1 MEKDKKEQNEK
12 QSKEKDAAPST
23 SGSAKKRRKSVDVEP
38 RTPLK
43 RQRVPVQRFQSPT
56 EDLIPII
63 KAKTPKNEV
72 ELVYKKG
79 VFLAVR
85 GDAGSFY
92 LCRTQQNVFQNTKHF
107 KIQWLD
113 KDEKSDVY
121 KFDFLDHTEIE
132 CVLTNVR
139 MERVARETYELP
151 EAEKSRIELILSKA
165 LKKEK
170 GEPYEDLVIDTE
182 EEISNEEDEED
193 EDEDDEPVPKKGKA
207 KKSITVAFK
216 EGKNGK
222 KQQPPRGRS
231 RKKEFKEVE
240 VKKEKKTASPGKKR
254 GPDKNLLPNPKIKI
268 LEKDP
273 LFETKDHVPFI
284 SKRAHQ
290 RLVFRAVFQNDI
302 DLLKQLLED
311 DQHIHDIDE
320 HRSIMDIR
328 SPLHVAL
335 EQNNIEAFKLL
346 YEDIHKKENKR
357 LKSGCLPILLSGI
370 DTGRYNQASLGV
382 RAVIKLNTSRGNREG
397 NAAFL
402 KDIDM
407 EDVEDIDLVKHC
419 MIKGVKKETMDAFL
433 QTTNNSIYW
442 DVISKIHIAVS
453 RGHLELSGKL
463 MDSAFEKGG
472 FGFNFL
478 HRDVLNFTNED
489 LKSFASASVRKKPN
503 DNALINPMHCACINP
518 NVKYLEKLLSVE
530 PDYTIADK
538 YGRKPIHFAA
548 ACQGTGPLELLLQK
562 GATPNEVT
570 KRKVTPLHF
579 ACYAGRVKNAEILL
593 EKAKS
598 INTDNQLMSKWGE
611 GGVNRPT
618 WESICPIHIA
628 VQNND
633 MDLLNL
639 LLKYGANVNK
649 QLSAGKD
656 KLSPLMLAA
665 AHGHL
670 DIARRLVQAGAT
682 VELLDKYKRSALT
695 HAVMNGNANVASY
708 LLYLGS
714 DPNRVDS
721 SGNSLTHYAAAYGWY
736 FVLKLLVNEGG
747 AKPSVANDW
756 QLTPV
761 GIAYLKSHIGLVD
774 FLLKMPG
781 VDVNFKND
789 TGQTLVSF
797 ACSNL
802 ITKGLVEQ
810 VSYILDKGAD
820 PTIVDIDGLNALH
833 HLCNNDEEWGYND
846 SRMDITV
853 TIAKLL
859 IKYGCNPKA
868 KSTKRQTAIMLA
880 LAKAN
885 TKLVKYLIEEGG
897 TVTPEKNDKGQN
909 SLHLLTKHCT
919 SHELASLLRTF
930 HKEASKNDVKENGIG
945 DESMEVDGVK
955 KSPSAP
961 KVPSLKKQASFQS
974 ALSVL
979 QQMVNEYDD
988 QGFTPLLLACE
999 MYMNYTKPPKRNN
1012 EPEITGDQWCLD
1024 FIKTLID
1031 ITKVDCN
1038 QSVKEVEKGRHSLY
1052 NPLHFMVQAA
1062 SKWDT
1067 KRKGVTFFLS
1077 EKMNLESA
1085 ESEGKTPLAL
1095 AATSK
1100 LFEVVK
1106 MLVDAG
1112 AKADT
1117 QYFVDK
1123 KKGTKVS
1130 LVNTVALSGS
1140 VQIMTCL
1147 LAALN
1152 DISKCQNTETM
1163 RTPLHEVAFRKGST
1177 GEAMVQ
1183 KVNICEALLKA
1194 GASVNALDKWYR
1206 TPLHYCVSSNLGNAD
1221 ASTAM
1226 EELLLEN
1233 KADLFLKCYL
1243 GRSPLHYAFDKV
1255 DMFGQSSALDP
1266 IELCSVLTSAMKGEH
1281 IDDGD
1286 RNIQSALHLAAQRG
1300 ATICC
1305 VHLLQQKNVEIN
1317 KKDINGNT
1325 PLSLA
1330 VSKGHDSCALMLI
1343 QKGASVNEKVV
1354 NEALNYEERSKTD
1367 KRPEPHIWVWKQA
1380 KPVEVKEKKEFS
1392 IFQDCIKKEQQGVA
1406 YMVLEAGDI
1415 NASMVEAALKVN
1427 KFNVALRVL
1436 KKIKDNSKVQMLNAK
1451 KQNLLHILALCSSS
1465 ENQAVLQYQ
1474 VAEALKAR
1482 GVSLSETDENGCIP
1496 MHYAAL
1502 KHQPYNLAK
1511 FFIDNDKTFEPN
1523 KKDKFDRTVLAAYLW
1538 GMDLTQALSMENKQ
1552 WFKLLTEK
1560 GSSYDFLCDF
1570 PLPDYPAFDVISK
1583 ETTDYFT
1590 TASSYRIS
1598 PLIVAINSFHFE
1610 LSKFLLQNGAS
1621 CNFADSQGVTPLM
1634 HTVKKNEINLVKLL
1648 LNHSYC
1654 HDDGQQ
1660 PEGQRK
1666 GGFSL
1671 SKQHSRQIFQIK
1683 PIQELPD
1690 DDDENGDDDDEEEEN
1705 EPSEADQDKEA
1716 EDNQED
1722 EVDKE
1727 VDYEVDNFDHDDES
1741 DRDTDIL
1748 DASDEDEDD
1757 DNDNADVPE
1766 RFPFIVKVAS
1776 KESDKEKSPSEN
1788 EKWWKA
1794 NQDKTIIK
1802 TSDVNLN
1809 ATDNQ
1814 GWTAVHHT
1822 VCPLELGTFDNK
1834 EILTVLANCNAD
1846 IQKKDRAGLSPLDHA
1861 LIRGAC
1867 KLAALLQKLSNV
1879 PEDKMEKPTFA
1890 SNSDLQDPLL
1900 SADKVDYSADAET
1913 LLKKY
1918 AAEDMEVD
1926 GMQEKTDSVDS
1937 FCAMKKVGEVVMDE
1951 SQGITYDALLSK
1963 VDVSHGWWG
1972 IYNFYRLQI
1981 VYQKGIDLYIL
1992 FTRWGRVGDSGQYQH
2007 TPFHAKSEAVA
2018 EFCKVFKSKTGN
2030 TWASV
2035 KSFVNHPKKYRLI
2048 EKDSNPTKARKVEFC
2063 LNSDIPSKMPKAV
2076 QELIKEMSS
2085 VSMLDAATKKYELD
2099 EELMPFGQL
2108 KKDALLT
2115 GKKILLQIGE
2125 ALKRIT
2131 AKKDTGSISVDE
2143 EEKERVEI
2151 GKLSNEFFHLVP
2163 MRGYAFEKIRP
2174 ILNGKQLK
2182 EKIELVHHLM
2192 ELECA
2197 SKILLGAQARL
2208 KELNPLDYVYQAI
2221 GCGISLLDEE
2231 SAEAQ
2236 YILKYIYSSCHST
2249 DVQAIY
2255 KICRPGEEEEM
2266 RNLGFDNHKLLWH
2279 GSGTSNFIGILHR
2292 GLLVAPTGIPI
2303 TGHLFGEGI
2312 YSSDSFAKSMNY
2324 CYNTSSDSEVKLA
2337 LLCEVALGKEQIK
2350 EPNSGYFD
2358 SELKDTDFR
2367 SRVVEGKKRPDED
2380 FTVTMPGGYSIPLGM
2395 LEETVTMN
2403 DKLFYHYPAYT
2414 EYIVEDPRQ
2423 VCLKYLVQF
2432 TKGSAR

>member
-182 EEISNEEDEED
+182 EEISNE
-193 EDEDDEPVPKKGKA
+193 
-207 KKSITVAFK
+207 

-433 QTTNNSIYW
+433 QATNNSIYW

-530 PDYTIADK
+530 PDYTIEDK

-833 HLCNNDEEWGYND
+833 HLCDNDEEWGYND

-1140 VQIMTCL
+1140 VQTMTCL

-1538 GMDLTQALSMENKQ
+1538 GMDLTLALSMENKQ

-1570 PLPDYPAFDVISK
+1570 PLPDYPAFDVISI

-1634 HTVKKNEINLVKLL
+1634 HAVKKNEINLVKLL

-1660 PEGQRK
+1660 PEGKRK

-1690 DDDENGDDDDEEEEN
+1690 DDENGDDDDEEEEEN
-1705 EPSEADQDKEA
+1705 EPSEADQDKKA

-1757 DNDNADVPE
+1757 DNDDADVPE
-1766 RFPFIVKVAS
+1766 RFPSIVKVAS

-2035 KSFVNHPKKYRLI
+2035 KSFVNHPKKYRLV

>member
-1 MEKDKKEQNEK
+1 MEKDKKEQ
-12 QSKEKDAAPST
+12 SKEKDTPPST

-170 GEPYEDLVIDTE
+170 GEPYEDLVVDTE
-182 EEISNEEDEED
+182 EEISNEEDED
-193 EDEDDEPVPKKGKA
+193 DVDDDDDEPVPKKGRA
-207 KKSITVAFK
+207 RKSITVAFK

-222 KQQPPRGRS
+222 KQQPPRGTS
-231 RKKEFKEVE
+231 RKKEFKVE
-240 VKKEKKTASPGKKR
+240 VKKEKKTPSPGKKR

-290 RLVFRAVFQNDI
+290 RLVFRAVYQNDI

-320 HRSIMDIR
+320 HRSVVDSR

-346 YEDIHKKENKR
+346 YEDIHKEDNKR
-357 LKSGCLPILLSGI
+357 LKTGCLPILLSGI

-382 RAVIKLNTSRGNREG
+382 RAVRRLNTSRGNREG

-402 KDIDM
+402 KDTDDEEM
-407 EDVEDIDLVKHC
+407 DLVKHC
-419 MIKGVKKETMDAFL
+419 MIKGVKKETIDALL
-433 QTTNNSIYW
+433 QETNNSYYM
-442 DVISKIHIAVS
+442 DVINNIHIAVS

-463 MDSAFEKGG
+463 MDSAFKNGG

-489 LKSFASASVRKKPN
+489 LKTFASASVRKKPQE
-503 DNALINPMHCACINP
+503 NAMINPMHCACINP

-530 PDYTIADK
+530 PDYTIEDK

-562 GATPNEVT
+562 GATPNDVT

-593 EKAKS
+593 EKAKL
-598 INTDNQLMSKWGE
+598 INKDNQLTLKWGE

-628 VQNND
+628 VQNGD
-633 MDLLNL
+633 MDLLNV
-639 LLKYGANVNK
+639 LLKYEANVNK

-708 LLYLGS
+708 LLYLGA

-721 SGNSLTHYAAAYGWY
+721 SGNSLAHYAAAYGWY

-747 AKPSVANDW
+747 ANPSVANDW

-761 GIAYLKSHIGLVD
+761 GVAYLKGHMGLVD

-789 TGQTLVSF
+789 TGQTLVSI
-797 ACSNL
+797 ACSSS
-802 ITKGLVEQ
+802 IEKGLVEQ

-820 PTIVDIDGLNALH
+820 PMIVDIDGFNSLH
-833 HLCNNDEEWGYND
+833 HLSNNGGQWGYND
-846 SRMDITV
+846 ARMDITV
-853 TIAKLL
+853 TLAKLL
-859 IKYGCNPKA
+859 IKYGCSPKA
-868 KSTKRQTAIMLA
+868 KSTQRHTAIMLA

-919 SHELASLLRTF
+919 SHELASLLKTF

-955 KSPSAP
+955 KSPTAP

-999 MYMNYTKPPKRNN
+999 MYMNYRKPPKRND
-1012 EPEITGDQWCLD
+1012 EPETLGDQWCLD

-1038 QSVKEVEKGRHSLY
+1038 QSVKEVENGRHGLY

-1067 KRKGVTFFLS
+1067 ERKGVTFFLT
-1077 EKMNLESA
+1077 EKMNLEIA
-1085 ESEGKTPLAL
+1085 ESGGKTALAL
-1095 AATSK
+1095 AATTN
-1100 LFEVVK
+1100 LYEVVK
-1106 MLVDAG
+1106 MLVSAG

-1123 KKGTKVS
+1123 EKGTKVS
-1130 LVNTVALSGS
+1130 LINTVALSGS
-1140 VQIMTCL
+1140 DQTMNCL
-1147 LAALN
+1147 LAAL
-1152 DISKCQNTETM
+1152 DDVSKCRNTETM
-1163 RTPLHEVAFRKGST
+1163 RTPLHEVALRTGST
-1177 GEAMVQ
+1177 GGAMVQ
-1183 KVNICEALLKA
+1183 KVHICEALLKA
-1194 GASVNALDKWYR
+1194 GASVNATDKWNR
-1206 TPLHYCVSSNLGNAD
+1206 TPLHYCVSSNPGNAD

-1233 KADLFLKCYL
+1233 KADLFMKCSL
-1243 GRSPLHYAFDKV
+1243 SRTPLHYAFDKV
-1255 DMFGQSSALDP
+1255 EMFGQSSALDP
-1266 IELCSVLTSAMKGEH
+1266 IELCSVVTGAMKGEH

-1286 RNIQSALHLAAQRG
+1286 KNGQSALHLAAQRG

-1317 KKDINGNT
+1317 RKDINGNT

-1330 VSKGHDSCALMLI
+1330 VSKGHDSCAIMLI

-1354 NEALNYEERSKTD
+1354 NEALKYEEQSKTE
-1367 KRPEPHIWVWKQA
+1367 KRPEPHVWVWKQA

-1392 IFQDCIKKEQQGVA
+1392 IFQDCIMKEQQGVA
-1406 YMVLEAGDI
+1406 YMVLEAGII

-1451 KQNLLHILALCSSS
+1451 KQNLFHILALCSSS

-1511 FFIDNDKTFEPN
+1511 FYIDNDKTFEPN

-1538 GMDLTQALSMENKQ
+1538 GLDLTQALSEENKQ

-1570 PLPDYPAFDVISK
+1570 PLPDYPGFDVISK

-1598 PLIVAINSFHFE
+1598 PLVVAINGFHFE
-1610 LSKFLLQNGAS
+1610 LSKFLLLNGAS
-1621 CNFADSQGVTPLM
+1621 CNFADSQGITPLM
-1634 HTVKKNEINLVKLL
+1634 HAVKKNEINLVKLL

-1654 HDDGQQ
+1654 HDDGQKL
-1660 PEGQRK
+1660 EGRSK

-1671 SKQHSRQIFQIK
+1671 SKQHSRQVFQIK
-1683 PIQELPD
+1683 PIQESPGD
-1690 DDDENGDDDDEEEEN
+1690 DYEDGNEDDEEEEEEN
-1705 EPSEADQDKEA
+1705 EPSEAEQDEEE
-1716 EDNQED
+1716 EDYPED
-1722 EVDKE
+1722 EVDE
-1727 VDYEVDNFDHDDES
+1727 ELADEMDNFDLDDEAEES
-1741 DRDTDIL
+1741 DRNTDIL
-1748 DASDEDEDD
+1748 EASDEDEDD
-1757 DNDNADVPE
+1757 DADVPE
-1766 RFPFIVKVAS
+1766 RFPSIVKVAS
-1776 KESDKEKSPSEN
+1776 KEGDKEKSPSEN

-1794 NQDKTIIK
+1794 NQDKKIIK

-1846 IQKKDRAGLSPLDHA
+1846 IQKKDNAGLSPLDHA

-1900 SADKVDYSADAET
+1900 SADKVNYSADAET
-1913 LLKKY
+1913 LLKKF

-1926 GMQEKTDSVDS
+1926 GKQDKTVSVDK
-1937 FCAMKKVGEVVMDE
+1937 FCAIKNVGEVVMDE
-1951 SQGITYDALLSK
+1951 SQGIAYDALLSK
-1963 VDVSHGWWG
+1963 VDVSQGCWG
-1972 IYNFYRLQI
+1972 MYNFYRLQI

-1992 FTRWGRVGDSGQYQH
+1992 FTRWGRIGDSGQYQH
-2007 TPFHAKSEAVA
+2007 TPFQAKSEAVA

-2035 KSFVNHPKKYRLI
+2035 KSFVNHPKKYRI
-2048 EKDSNPTKARKVEFC
+2048 VERESNPTKTRKVEFC
-2063 LNSDIPSKMPKAV
+2063 LKSDIPSKMPKAL
-2076 QELIKEMSS
+2076 QELMKEMSS
-2085 VSMLDAATKKYELD
+2085 VSMLDAATKKYGLD

-2108 KKDALLT
+2108 KKDALLA

-2125 ALKRIT
+2125 ALKRID
-2131 AKKDTGSISVDE
+2131 AKKETGSISVEE
-2143 EEKERVEI
+2143 EEKERIEI

-2174 ILNGKQLK
+2174 ITEGNQLK
-2182 EKIELVHHLM
+2182 AKLELVHHLM

-2236 YILKYIYSSCHST
+2236 YVLKYIYSSCHST

-2255 KICRPGEEEEM
+2255 KICRRGEEEKM
-2266 RNLGFDNHKLLWH
+2266 RNLGLDNHKLLWH
-2279 GSGTSNFIGILHR
+2279 GSGTSNFISILHR
-2292 GLLVAPTGIPI
+2292 GLLVAPTGILI

-2337 LLCEVALGKEQIK
+2337 LLCEVALGKQQIK
-2350 EPNSGYFD
+2350 EPKSGYFD

-2367 SRVVEGKKRPDED
+2367 SRVVEGKERPDED

-2395 LEETVTMN
+2395 LEERVTRN
-2403 DKLFYHYPAYT
+2403 DKFFYNYPTYT

>member
-433 QTTNNSIYW
+433 QATNNSNYW

-1221 ASTAM
+1221 ASTTM

-1243 GRSPLHYAFDKV
+1243 GRLPLHYAFDKV

-1570 PLPDYPAFDVISK
+1570 PLPDYPAFDVISI

-1634 HTVKKNEINLVKLL
+1634 HAVKKNEINLVKLL

-1690 DDDENGDDDDEEEEN
+1690 DDENGDDDDEEEEEN

-1757 DNDNADVPE
+1757 DNDDADVPE
-1766 RFPFIVKVAS
+1766 RFPSIVKVAS

>member
-1 MEKDKKEQNEK
+1 M
-12 QSKEKDAAPST
+12 
-23 SGSAKKRRKSVDVEP
+23 
-38 RTPLK
+38 
-43 RQRVPVQRFQSPT
+43 
-56 EDLIPII
+56 
-63 KAKTPKNEV
+63 
-72 ELVYKKG
+72 
-79 VFLAVR
+79 
-85 GDAGSFY
+85 
-92 LCRTQQNVFQNTKHF
+92 
-107 KIQWLD
+107 
-113 KDEKSDVY
+113 
-121 KFDFLDHTEIE
+121 
-132 CVLTNVR
+132 
-139 MERVARETYELP
+139 
-151 EAEKSRIELILSKA
+151 
-165 LKKEK
+165 
-170 GEPYEDLVIDTE
+170 
-182 EEISNEEDEED
+182 
-193 EDEDDEPVPKKGKA
+193 
-207 KKSITVAFK
+207 
-216 EGKNGK
+216 
-222 KQQPPRGRS
+222 
-231 RKKEFKEVE
+231 
-240 VKKEKKTASPGKKR
+240 
-254 GPDKNLLPNPKIKI
+254 
-268 LEKDP
+268 
-273 LFETKDHVPFI
+273 
-284 SKRAHQ
+284 
-290 RLVFRAVFQNDI
+290 
-302 DLLKQLLED
+302 
-311 DQHIHDIDE
+311 
-320 HRSIMDIR
+320 
-328 SPLHVAL
+328 
-335 EQNNIEAFKLL
+335 
-346 YEDIHKKENKR
+346 
-357 LKSGCLPILLSGI
+357 
-370 DTGRYNQASLGV
+370 
-382 RAVIKLNTSRGNREG
+382 
-397 NAAFL
+397 
-402 KDIDM
+402 
-407 EDVEDIDLVKHC
+407 
-419 MIKGVKKETMDAFL
+419 
-433 QTTNNSIYW
+433 
-442 DVISKIHIAVS
+442 
-453 RGHLELSGKL
+453 
-463 MDSAFEKGG
+463 
-472 FGFNFL
+472 
-478 HRDVLNFTNED
+478 
-489 LKSFASASVRKKPN
+489 
-503 DNALINPMHCACINP
+503 
-518 NVKYLEKLLSVE
+518 
-530 PDYTIADK
+530 
-538 YGRKPIHFAA
+538 
-548 ACQGTGPLELLLQK
+548 
-562 GATPNEVT
+562 
-570 KRKVTPLHF
+570 
-579 ACYAGRVKNAEILL
+579 
-593 EKAKS
+593 
-598 INTDNQLMSKWGE
+598 
-611 GGVNRPT
+611 
-618 WESICPIHIA
+618 
-628 VQNND
+628 
-633 MDLLNL
+633 
-639 LLKYGANVNK
+639 
-649 QLSAGKD
+649 
-656 KLSPLMLAA
+656 
-665 AHGHL
+665 
-670 DIARRLVQAGAT
+670 
-682 VELLDKYKRSALT
+682 
-695 HAVMNGNANVASY
+695 
-708 LLYLGS
+708 
-714 DPNRVDS
+714 
-721 SGNSLTHYAAAYGWY
+721 
-736 FVLKLLVNEGG
+736 
-747 AKPSVANDW
+747 
-756 QLTPV
+756 
-761 GIAYLKSHIGLVD
+761 
-774 FLLKMPG
+774 
-781 VDVNFKND
+781 
-789 TGQTLVSF
+789 
-797 ACSNL
+797 
-802 ITKGLVEQ
+802 
-810 VSYILDKGAD
+810 
-820 PTIVDIDGLNALH
+820 
-833 HLCNNDEEWGYND
+833 
-846 SRMDITV
+846 
-853 TIAKLL
+853 
-859 IKYGCNPKA
+859 
-868 KSTKRQTAIMLA
+868 
-880 LAKAN
+880 
-885 TKLVKYLIEEGG
+885 
-897 TVTPEKNDKGQN
+897 
-909 SLHLLTKHCT
+909 
-919 SHELASLLRTF
+919 
-930 HKEASKNDVKENGIG
+930 
-945 DESMEVDGVK
+945 
-955 KSPSAP
+955 
-961 KVPSLKKQASFQS
+961 
-974 ALSVL
+974 
-979 QQMVNEYDD
+979 
-988 QGFTPLLLACE
+988 
-999 MYMNYTKPPKRNN
+999 
-1012 EPEITGDQWCLD
+1012 
-1024 FIKTLID
+1024 
-1031 ITKVDCN
+1031 
-1038 QSVKEVEKGRHSLY
+1038 
-1052 NPLHFMVQAA
+1052 
-1062 SKWDT
+1062 
-1067 KRKGVTFFLS
+1067 
-1077 EKMNLESA
+1077 
-1085 ESEGKTPLAL
+1085 
-1095 AATSK
+1095 
-1100 LFEVVK
+1100 
-1106 MLVDAG
+1106 
-1112 AKADT
+1112 
-1117 QYFVDK
+1117 
-1123 KKGTKVS
+1123 
-1130 LVNTVALSGS
+1130 
-1140 VQIMTCL
+1140 
-1147 LAALN
+1147 
-1152 DISKCQNTETM
+1152 
-1163 RTPLHEVAFRKGST
+1163 
-1177 GEAMVQ
+1177 
-1183 KVNICEALLKA
+1183 
-1194 GASVNALDKWYR
+1194 
-1206 TPLHYCVSSNLGNAD
+1206 
-1221 ASTAM
+1221 
-1226 EELLLEN
+1226 
-1233 KADLFLKCYL
+1233 
-1243 GRSPLHYAFDKV
+1243 
-1255 DMFGQSSALDP
+1255 
-1266 IELCSVLTSAMKGEH
+1266 
-1281 IDDGD
+1281 
-1286 RNIQSALHLAAQRG
+1286 
-1300 ATICC
+1300 
-1305 VHLLQQKNVEIN
+1305 
-1317 KKDINGNT
+1317 
-1325 PLSLA
+1325 
-1330 VSKGHDSCALMLI
+1330 
-1343 QKGASVNEKVV
+1343 
-1354 NEALNYEERSKTD
+1354 
-1367 KRPEPHIWVWKQA
+1367 
-1380 KPVEVKEKKEFS
+1380 
-1392 IFQDCIKKEQQGVA
+1392 
-1406 YMVLEAGDI
+1406 
-1415 NASMVEAALKVN
+1415 
-1427 KFNVALRVL
+1427 
-1436 KKIKDNSKVQMLNAK
+1436 
-1451 KQNLLHILALCSSS
+1451 
-1465 ENQAVLQYQ
+1465 
-1474 VAEALKAR
+1474 
-1482 GVSLSETDENGCIP
+1482 
-1496 MHYAAL
+1496 
-1502 KHQPYNLAK
+1502 
-1511 FFIDNDKTFEPN
+1511 
-1523 KKDKFDRTVLAAYLW
+1523 
-1538 GMDLTQALSMENKQ
+1538 
-1552 WFKLLTEK
+1552 
-1560 GSSYDFLCDF
+1560 CDF

-1660 PEGQRK
+1660 PEGKRK

-1690 DDDENGDDDDEEEEN
+1690 DDEDDDEEEEEN
-1705 EPSEADQDKEA
+1705 EPSEADQEKEA

-1748 DASDEDEDD
+1748 EASDEDEDGD
-1757 DNDNADVPE
+1757 DDADVPE